1 MVPKEKFTAPT
12 SGLEKVTFSG
22 GTTRDAARFRDTLN
36 NLAQHV
42 RTWHVYGA
50 VNTTKAM
57 KDTAEPVFTQPVL
70 PQRKYYKFRTDQQI
84 SDQEPMVETSD
95 CFTYG

>member
-1 MVPKEKFTAPT
+1 M
-12 SGLEKVTFSG
+12 
-22 GTTRDAARFRDTLN
+22 TRDAARFRDTLN

-95 CFTYG
+95 RFTKGHLNTKLFDDTVLNYFLDRK